1 MEVSVNAYQYL
12 EIILT
17 ILAVL
22 ILPGIGLMI
31 RSAVRSARLESDVRN
46 VIDDVKQVIMTE
58 TEAHK
63 EIYEQMREDRKASNQ
78 RLMWLEQN
86 LWKRGNG

>member
-1 MEVSVNAYQYL
+1 MSVNAYQYL

-46 VIDDVKQVIMTE
+46 VIEDVKQVIMAE

-63 EIYEQMREDRKASNQ
+63 EIYAQMREDRKASNQ
-78 RLMWLEQN
+78 RLSWLEQN
-86 LWKRGNG
+86 LWKRGS